1 MILLSLFIRFFA
13 QTSLSLEEISLL
25 FMEKGC
31 RSALRSYLLHK
42 LNALPYS
49 KNAQRTLLC
58 TWITEIFLDEICG
71 MTVRL
76 YSTIHSIDPFRER

>member
-1 MILLSLFIRFFA
+1 
-13 QTSLSLEEISLL
+13 
-25 FMEKGC
+25 MEKGC

-76 YSTIHSIDPFRER
+76 YSFIHSIDSIRER

>member
-1 MILLSLFIRFFA
+1 
-13 QTSLSLEEISLL
+13 
-25 FMEKGC
+25 MEKGC

-76 YSTIHSIDPFRER
+76 YS